1 MPKKYTERVHKGE
14 GYQIRILNI
23 PDDLSEEEKKELEEK
38 KEGMIKLLGG
48 ERAKQKQP
56 EIT

>member
-23 PDDLSEEEKKELEEK
+23 PDDLSEEEKKKLQEK
-38 KEGMIKLLGG
+38 KEGMIQLLGG
-48 ERAKQKQP
+48 GRANKKQP

>member
-1 MPKKYTERVHKGE
+1 MPKQYTERVHKGE

-38 KEGMIKLLGG
+38 KEGLVKLLGG
-48 ERAKQKQP
+48 ERANKKQP
-56 EIT
+56 VT

>member
-1 MPKKYTERVHKGE
+1 MPKKYTERVYKGE

-23 PDDLSEEEKKELEEK
+23 PDDLSEEEKKKLEEK
-38 KEGMIKLLGG
+38 KEGIVKLIGG
-48 ERAKQKQP
+48 ERAKHKQP

>member
-14 GYQIRILNI
+14 EYQIRILNI
-23 PDDLSEEEKKELEEK
+23 PEDLSEEEKKKLQEK

>member
-14 GYQIRILNI
+14 GYQILILNR
-23 PDDLSEEEKKELEEK
+23 PDDLSEEEKKKLQEK
-38 KEGMIKLLGG
+38 KEGLVKLIGG

>member
-1 MPKKYTERVHKGE
+1 MPKQYTERVHKGE

-38 KEGMIKLLGG
+38 KEGLVKLIGG

>member
-23 PDDLSEEEKKELEEK
+23 PEDLSEEEQKELEEK
-38 KEGMIKLLGG
+38 KRGLVKLIGG
-48 ERAKQKQP
+48 ERANLNKQP
-56 EIT
+56 VT

>member
-1 MPKKYTERVHKGE
+1 MPKKYTERVYKGE

-23 PDDLSEEEKKELEEK
+23 PDDLSEEDKKKLQEK

>member
-1 MPKKYTERVHKGE
+1 MPKKYTELVHKGE

-23 PDDLSEEEKKELEEK
+23 PDDLSEEEKKKLHEK
-38 KEGMIKLLGG
+38 KEGLVKLLGG

>member
-14 GYQIRILNI
+14 RYQIRILNI

-38 KEGMIKLLGG
+38 KEGLVKLLGG
-48 ERAKQKQP
+48 ERANKKQP
-56 EIT
+56 VT

>member
-23 PDDLSEEEKKELEEK
+23 PDDLSEEEKKKLQEK
-38 KEGMIKLLGG
+38 KEGLIQLLGG

>member
-23 PDDLSEEEKKELEEK
+23 PDDLSEEEKKKLQEK

>member
-1 MPKKYTERVHKGE
+1 MPKRYTERVHKGE

-23 PDDLSEEEKKELEEK
+23 PDDLSEEEKKKLQEK
-38 KEGMIKLLGG
+38 KEGLVKLIGG

>member
-48 ERAKQKQP
+48 ERANKKQP
-56 EIT
+56 VT

>member
-1 MPKKYTERVHKGE
+1 MPKKYTERVHKGD

-23 PDDLSEEEKKELEEK
+23 PDDLSEEEKKKLQEK
-38 KEGMIKLLGG
+38 KEGMIQLIGG
-48 ERAKQKQP
+48 GRAKQKQP

>member
-23 PDDLSEEEKKELEEK
+23 PDDLSEEEKKELEKK
-38 KEGMIKLLGG
+38 KEGLVKLIGG

>member
-23 PDDLSEEEKKELEEK
+23 PDDLSEEEKKKLQEK
-38 KEGMIKLLGG
+38 KGEMIKLIGG

>member
-23 PDDLSEEEKKELEEK
+23 PDDLSEEEKKKLQEK
-38 KEGMIKLLGG
+38 KEGLIKLLGG
-48 ERAKQKQP
+48 ERAKHKQP

>member
-23 PDDLSEEEKKELEEK
+23 PENLSEKEKKKLQK
-38 KEGMIKLLGG
+38 KEGVLVNLIGG
-48 ERAKQKQP
+48 ERANVTKQP
-56 EIT
+56 IT